1 MFLFDGKPAKD
12 TRDVLKRHGFRW
24 SPTRSAWVR
33 QLTGNTQWAA
43 RDVIRFLD
51 EEKPEND

>member
-1 MFLFDGKPAKD
+1 MFLFEGKPAKD

-33 QLTGNTQWAA
+33 QLTGNAQWAA
-43 RDVIRFLD
+43 KDVIRHL
-51 EEKPEND
+51 EALSQA